1 MSAREARP
9 YDPEENRRAPRPA
22 SSHPQIA
29 ERLASIEEHWPGL
42 PQAPAMPKRLSRT
55 VDEFGS
61 RPENQD
67 GRGLTVAARGTV
79 VRTLGHVES
88 AVRRSDGQGSLG
100 HKARGFLK
108 SLVHIDDFDE
118 TAERGR
124 RFFGEILKAGR
135 RRASATPVCEAQ
147 AHVCGEMSGVGEI
160 RLCREVSVAGLR
172 QVGRELGLCVA
183 HANEVG
189 RPYHTELKKG
199 ESEFWSLRTPAGS
212 FALLSVRIEEGAR
225 CVAEFEGRNGKRPVV
240 TDEIGRRIKL
250 SGALL
255 RNVLRKLKADASDI
269 DHFTRVGAFPSL
281 LRGNRAN
288 YRDVCVDGRN
298 FRIWRFANEVII
310 ASSRRSP
317 RVVVPGRSAQ
327 WSRFVRRERR
337 RLDRTRGRR
346 PQSQRRTEWEQGAW
360 HNTAMDLGELLEL
373 LRQSPDLYD
382 TFVGTEGVDE
392 SK

>member
-1 MSAREARP
+1 MSSTRGETVRSGGEPQGAAAGVIASPDRRTTGI
-9 YDPEENRRAPRPA
+9 DRRALAGFASGASRCRSGCRAPLTSSGAGPRT
-22 SSHPQIA
+22 
-29 ERLASIEEHWPGL
+29 R
-42 PQAPAMPKRLSRT
+42 
-55 VDEFGS
+55 
-61 RPENQD
+61 D

-88 AVRRSDGQGSLG
+88 AVRRSDGQGGLG

-118 TAERGR
+118 TAERGS

-199 ESEFWSLRTPAGS
+199 ESEFWSLRSAAGS
-212 FALLSVRIEEGAR
+212 FALLSVRIEEGER

-240 TDEIGRRIKL
+240 TDENRTQDSRL

-255 RNVLRKLKADASDI
+255 RNVLRKLKAERLRHRSLHPCGSVSEPIVTAESGETIATYVWTGATFGSGASRTKSSSRRRGGALGWWSPDAPRSGHDSSDVNGGAWI
-269 DHFTRVGAFPSL
+269 GYGGGGGRVGDEPS
-281 LRGNRAN
+281 GNRAL
-288 YRDVCVDGRN
+288 GTT
-298 FRIWRFANEVII
+298 
-310 ASSRRSP
+310 RRWTS
-317 RVVVPGRSAQ
+317 VSCL
-327 WSRFVRRERR
+327 SC
-337 RLDRTRGRR
+337 
-346 PQSQRRTEWEQGAW
+346 
-360 HNTAMDLGELLEL
+360 
-373 LRQSPDLYD
+373 
-382 TFVGTEGVDE
+382 
-392 SK
+392 